1 MRRLF
6 LFSIVFLPL
15 GCGPDLSPE
24 KYVVKSIVSNTFE
37 EYTFNY
43 FGNKMQSVLGT
54 DSTTLT
60 YTYFKDST
68 SIRLINKK
76 SEIVRYTT
84 LAYSG
89 SSLTEVKIRWA
100 SSKQWYKDSVQ
111 LDYIAG
117 ILARINYK
125 NATYQVTM
133 QNGNLIG
140 LRRGNGNLSVTYAMT
155 YDGVTNPLNLVY
167 WHDALITPSGTSA
180 TLQPN
185 ALARFFSKNNLSTS
199 AGSILGVKETQ
210 RFTYTYLKGIL
221 PKSIDQEIE
230 TSRTK
235 LSGLIFIADILYMP
249 KANTAP

>member
-1 MRRLF
+1 M
-6 LFSIVFLPL
+6 
-15 GCGPDLSPE
+15 
-24 KYVVKSIVSNTFE
+24 
-37 EYTFNY
+37 
-43 FGNKMQSVLGT
+43 
-54 DSTTLT
+54 
-60 YTYFKDST
+60 
-68 SIRLINKK
+68 LICQLYNP
-76 SEIVRYTT
+76 IAQNLYTT